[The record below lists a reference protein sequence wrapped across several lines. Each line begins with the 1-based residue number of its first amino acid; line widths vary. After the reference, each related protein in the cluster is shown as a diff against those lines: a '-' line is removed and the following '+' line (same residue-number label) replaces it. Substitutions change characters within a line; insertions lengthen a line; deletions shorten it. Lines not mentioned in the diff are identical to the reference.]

1 MTAANFGKLA
11 DAEDIP
17 RPEDLVCAALK
28 MVVQVR
34 EALVMSGCDWGRE
47 WLCPTRPESM
57 MAANFGK
64 LADAED
70 IPRPEDLVCA
80 ALKMVVQVK

>member
-1 MTAANFGKLA
+1 VDTSVGDIYGPGGCVGLGMPENMTAANFGKLA

-34 EALVMSGCDWGRE
+34 EALVISGCDR
-47 WLCPTRPESM
+47 
-57 MAANFGK
+57 FGH
-64 LADAED
+64 
-70 IPRPEDLVCA
+70 
-80 ALKMVVQVK
+80 LKPFPVPVGLRV